1 MHHNAV
7 TLVVMA
13 KNQQVIAQL
22 RSQFAD
28 TIRDCLLLGRKR
40 RVHEINGAHWE

>member
-1 MHHNAV
+1 
-7 TLVVMA
+7 MA

-22 RSQFAD
+22 RFQFAD
-28 TIRDCLLLGRKR
+28 TVSDCLFLGRKR